1 MAALSYERIH
11 EMIKTCVNY
20 LNNLLQPINP
30 QYKCHIFRA
39 ANWSMMPTENIYTA
53 LVENG
58 ITIDSSVYKGGC
70 QGGNVSY
77 DYRNAYSNILA
88 YPASNKDIN
97 IYDPEGR
104 IIEYPIYTE
113 MRYFWS
119 FISPLRI
126 FRMVRAKFHK
136 HKKNGVVTTVTQEA
150 NKNDNRNL
158 TLKSFFTKSP
168 WKLDFNQ
175 ASGFQMINALK
186 RIFKLKLEQE
196 IVNVV
201 FIGHSK
207 TYIPYNEK
215 TLEKFLRYS
224 KAQKQIKFGLLK

>member
-1 MAALSYERIH
+1 
-11 EMIKTCVNY
+11 MINEDK
-20 LNNLLQPINP
+20 
-30 QYKCHIFRA
+30 
-39 ANWSMMPTENIYTA
+39 
-53 LVENG
+53 
-58 ITIDSSVYKGGC
+58 
-70 QGGNVSY
+70 
-77 DYRNAYSNILA
+77 
-88 YPASNKDIN
+88 
-97 IYDPEGR
+97 

-136 HKKNGVVTTVTQEA
+136 HKKSDIVTPVSQEA

-175 ASGFQMINALK
+175 ASGIQMINALK
-186 RIFKLKLEQE
+186 RILRLKLQQE
-196 IVNVV
+196 KVTVV

-207 TYIPYNEK
+207 TFFPYNEK
-215 TLEKFLRYS
+215 TLKRFLQFA
-224 KAQKQIKFGLLK
+224 KAQKQLQFGLLK